1 MRPAAGRGIMSSK
14 IIEVVGPA
22 GHIDTVLGIAEGL
35 AVDVL
40 WHGVDENRDRMAVHM
55 LVSTEFRQHLI
66 DDLYRVLGFSET
78 ARILVLPVEAVLPD
92 PFQEPKEEDADKE
105 QARRKGRAV
114 SREELYTN
122 VAGGADLTGQF
133 MLLTVLS
140 TIVAAIGLLENNVA
154 VVIGAMVI
162 APLLGPNLA
171 LALGTSM
178 ADTGL
183 IGRALRTNAVGL
195 GGAILIGMV
204 LALVMSVDVGARELQ
219 MRTEVGLDSVALAL
233 ASGAA
238 AVLSLTTGL
247 PTVLV
252 GVMVAVALLPPAAT
266 VGIMLG
272 SGEFSAAYMAALL
285 LAVNVVCV
293 NLSAKLVF
301 LYQGVRPRGRAQQTA
316 AAQSMVGYLILW
328 AITLALLV
336 FLILEAEVTL

>member
-1 MRPAAGRGIMSSK
+1 MSSK

-22 GHIDTVLGIAEGL
+22 GHLDTVLGIAEGL
-35 AVDVL
+35 AIDVL

-55 LVSTEFRQHLI
+55 LVSTEYRQRLM
-66 DDLYRVLGFSET
+66 DDLYRVLSTSET

-92 PFQEPKEEDADKE
+92 PFQERKDDGADQE
-105 QARRKGRAV
+105 QAAKKARAV

-133 MLLTVLS
+133 VLLTVLS

-178 ADTGL
+178 ADTRL
-183 IGRALRTNAVGL
+183 IGRALGTNAVGL
-195 GGAILIGMV
+195 GGAILIGAI

-301 LYQGVRPRGRAQQTA
+301 LYQGVRPRGRAQRAA
-316 AAQSMVGYLILW
+316 AAQSMAGYLLLW

-336 FLILEAEVTL
+336 FLILEADVTL

>member
-1 MRPAAGRGIMSSK
+1 MSSK

-22 GHIDTVLGIAEGL
+22 GHLDTVLGIAEGL
-35 AVDVL
+35 AIDVL

-55 LVSTEFRQHLI
+55 LVSTEYRQRLM
-66 DDLYRVLGFSET
+66 DDLYRVLGASET

-92 PFQEPKEEDADKE
+92 PFQEPKEADKE
-105 QARRKGRAV
+105 AAGKKARAV

-133 MLLTVLS
+133 LLLTVLS

-178 ADTGL
+178 ADTRL
-183 IGRALRTNAVGL
+183 IGRSLRTNAVGL
-195 GGAILIGMV
+195 GGAILIGML
-204 LALVMSVDVGARELQ
+204 LATVMSVDVGARELQ

-293 NLSAKLVF
+293 NLAAKLVF
-301 LYQGVRPRGRAQQTA
+301 LYQGVRPRGQAQQAA
-316 AAQSMVGYLILW
+316 AAQSMAGYLLLW

-336 FLILEAEVTL
+336 FLILEADVTL